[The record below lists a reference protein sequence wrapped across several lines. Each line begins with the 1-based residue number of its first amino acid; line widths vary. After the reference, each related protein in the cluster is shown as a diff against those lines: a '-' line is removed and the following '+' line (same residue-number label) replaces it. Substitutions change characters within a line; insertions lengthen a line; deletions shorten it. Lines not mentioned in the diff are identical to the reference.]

1 MARDHARINLD
12 IWNDP
17 DFRALPMPAQ
27 HLYLTLWTHPDLSYC
42 GSIDW
47 RPAKL
52 SGLTAG
58 WGRADV
64 EYAADC
70 LRARHFIVVDE
81 DTEEALVR
89 SWIRFDGLLK
99 QPRMAISCINAYG
112 GLGSQTIRAVVVYEM
127 KKIRERNGDLSAWSD
142 ERVSRVLD
150 EHPALSAKTLDVPE
164 DPFGDDL
171 THGFTHSVTPPAEEA
186 DPWVKGSVCTPS
198 TPAPAPATNSSS
210 PSASRKTGA
219 KRRKPETTIPD
230 EWKPNTSHQEQADK
244 AGVSLSDESFRFR
257 NHALANDRRQRD
269 WDAAF
274 RTWLSKAK
282 SYAAERPKPRAD
294 RSHLPEAWQ

>member
-17 DFRALPMPAQ
+17 EFRALPMPAQ
-27 HLYLTLWTHPDLSYC
+27 HLYLTLWTHPDLTYC

-89 SWIRFDGLLK
+89 SWIRFDGLMK

-112 GLGSQTIRAVVVYEM
+112 AIGSEVIRAVIVHELR
-127 KKIRERNGDLSAWSD
+127 KLRERNAGLTAWGD

-150 EHPALSAKTLDVPE
+150 EHPEVSAKALDVPE
-164 DPFGDDL
+164 DPFGGDF
-171 THGFTHSVTPPAEEA
+171 TPGFTHSVTPPAPEV
-186 DPWVKGSVCTPS
+186 DPSVKGSVCTPS
-198 TPAPAPATNSSS
+198 TPAPAPAPNSSS
-210 PSASRKTGA
+210 PSASRKAGG
-219 KRRKPETTIPD
+219 KRRKPETSLPED
-230 EWKPNTSHQEQADK
+230 WKPNASHETLASE
-244 AGVSLSDESFRFR
+244 AGLSLSDESFRFR

-274 RTWLSKAK
+274 RTWLSRAK
-282 SYAAERPKPRAD
+282 DYAPAKPSQAKMK
-294 RSHLPEAWQ
+294 LPEAWR